1 MTANPYTIALAS
13 PAAAEYSDLR
23 SKVGWNKIE
32 ASMAEASLANS
43 LFHVTVRDQDK
54 LIGMGRVV
62 GDGVMYFYIQDVVV
76 DANYQGQGIGHM
88 LMEAIEH
95 YLAGAVKPG
104 STIGLLAA
112 KGKENF
118 YTRYGYIERP
128 NEALGNGM
136 CKFI

>member
-1 MTANPYTIALAS
+1 MTANPYTIALES
-13 PAAAEYSDLR
+13 PAAEEYSDLR
-23 SKVGWNKIE
+23 SRVGWGRIE
-32 ASMAEASLANS
+32 APMAQASLANS

-54 LIGMGRVV
+54 LVGMGRVV

-76 DANYQGQGIGHM
+76 DRAYQRQGIGHM
-88 LMEAIEH
+88 LMAAIER

-112 KGKENF
+112 KGKEDF

-128 NEALGNGM
+128 NETLGNGM